1 MCIHPLKT
9 DRLLLRP
16 FMADDVDAVFSILS
30 DGEANTFLPWFP
42 VTTRAE
48 AEEHLWERYLTPAE
62 KGEALHWAIC
72 RKTDKLPLG
81 YIHVDLA
88 EPHDFGY
95 GLRHEFWHQGIVT
108 EASLAALR
116 EIKTYG
122 LPFITATHDVNNPRS
137 GTVMQKLGMA
147 YRYSYREQWQPK
159 DIPVTFRMY
168 QLDFAPDI
176 PTYAGYADKYGS
188 FIEKL

>member
-1 MCIHPLKT
+1 MHIQALET

-16 FMADDVDAVFSILS
+16 FTADDADAVFSILS

-72 RKTDKLPLG
+72 LKTDKLPLG

-176 PTYAGYADKYGS
+176 PTYAGYGEKYGG
-188 FIEKL
+188 FIEEL

>member
-48 AEEHLWERYLTPAE
+48 AEEHLRERCLTPAE

-72 RKTDKLPLG
+72 LRTDNRPIG

-95 GLRHEFWHQGIVT
+95 GLRHEFWRQGIVT
-108 EASLAALR
+108 EACQAVLE
-116 EIKTYG
+116 EIKKSGMPY
-122 LPFITATHDVNNPRS
+122 ITATHDVNNPRS
-137 GTVMQKLGMA
+137 GAVMQKLGMT

-176 PTYAGYADKYGS
+176 PTYAGYGEKYGG
-188 FIEKL
+188 FIEEL

>member
-1 MCIHPLKT
+1 MHIQALET

-16 FMADDVDAVFSILS
+16 FTADDADAVFSILS

-48 AEEHLWERYLTPAE
+48 AEKHLWERYLTPAE

-72 RKTDKLPLG
+72 LKTDKLPLG

-108 EASLAALR
+108 EACRAVLK
-116 EIKTYG
+116 EIKKSG
-122 LPFITATHDVNNPRS
+122 LPYITATHDVNNPRS
-137 GTVMQKLGMA
+137 GAVMQKLGMT
-147 YRYSYREQWQPK
+147 YRYTYREQWQPK

-168 QLDFAPDI
+168 QLNFAPDI
-176 PTYAGYADKYGS
+176 PTYAGYGEKYGG
-188 FIEKL
+188 FIEEP